1 MILALLLATLP
12 GDGFRAVQY
21 AANPVVLR
29 GCAECQGEPDDVCEV
44 RGGVQSQRLDE
55 YAQGRWPAPGRIKLL
70 RSKADPDCAVPVA
83 GRKGFF
89 SGVEL
94 AAIRIA
100 PSPPPATILESGG
113 HAVHGW
119 PHAPQRRQGEAF
131 SAQPQRTALR
141 EALVCW
147 PSEKAWPWTAALD
160 KNNSCER
167 WLLAVRPDSGDPD
180 LAGASFPLGKPF
192 NYDPA
197 MTLERASA
205 AAAPAA
211 PAPAP
216 APAPALAP
224 PAPPVAAGPVRCGNA
239 ARAKAATLDRFDQW
253 DEQIRGSSRPS
264 LDRASWAL
272 NAAAWSGHCQE
283 LDVLRA
289 ALEQQLVCA
298 VDVQGKCAGLVGRAS
313 TEPR

>member
-1 MILALLLATLP
+1 MIIALLLATLP

-21 AANPVVLR
+21 AARSSVLH

-44 RGGVQSQRLDE
+44 RDGVQSQRLDE
-55 YAQGRWPAPGRIKLL
+55 YAKGRWPAPGRIKLL
-70 RSKADPDCAVPVA
+70 RSKADPDCAVPIA

-100 PSPPPATILESGG
+100 PTPPSPALLESGG
-113 HAVHGW
+113 QAVRGW
-119 PHAPQRRQGEAF
+119 PRALQRRQGEAF
-131 SAQPQRTALR
+131 SARPQRTALR

-160 KNNSCER
+160 KNNPCER

-197 MTLERASA
+197 VTFEGASA
-205 AAAPAA
+205 PAEAPP

-216 APAPALAP
+216 PM
-224 PAPPVAAGPVRCGNA
+224 AAGPARCGGA

-253 DEQIRGSSRPS
+253 DAQIRSSPRPS
-264 LDRASWAL
+264 LDRDSWAL

-289 ALEQQLVCA
+289 ALEQQLACA
-298 VDVQGKCAGLVGRAS
+298 VDVQGKCAGVAGRAS